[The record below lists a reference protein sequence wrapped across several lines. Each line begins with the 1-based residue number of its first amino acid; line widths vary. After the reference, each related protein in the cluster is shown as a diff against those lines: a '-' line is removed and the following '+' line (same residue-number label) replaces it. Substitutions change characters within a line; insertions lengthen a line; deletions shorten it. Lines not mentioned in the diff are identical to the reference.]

1 MKDGRGVVSPISAK
15 WAPLW
20 RMLRSPDQL
29 GGDGQIVD
37 THAQSCAIRRP
48 GLSSGEGSR

>member
-1 MKDGRGVVSPISAK
+1 MKDGRRAVSPISAK

-29 GGDGQIVD
+29 GSDGQIVD
-37 THAQSCAIRRP
+37 TQAQSCAIRSP
-48 GLSSGEGSR
+48 GLSPRDESR

>member
-37 THAQSCAIRRP
+37 THAQSCAIRRL